1 VTRLRLL
8 PCGAIVERRL
18 IPPKILRFCLMDR
31 RAGRREH
38 DPRWSVTD
46 NRLKDP
52 SRRGQTLRHAEPGR
66 RMKACKPGPRKA
78 SSAQASTSR
87 RLGTRLEHAREAI
100 AAAIPHCLRTAG
112 TVMVRILAYVAPDC
126 STARGRSDFHSGVCT
141 AVFRQVQV
149 RASRSQTRSNPIYA
163 DTATK
168 V

>member
-1 VTRLRLL
+1 
-8 PCGAIVERRL
+8 
-18 IPPKILRFCLMDR
+18 MDR

-100 AAAIPHCLRTAG
+100 AAAIPSCLRNAG
-112 TVMVRILAYVAPDC
+112 TVTIRILAYVAPDC

-141 AVFRQVQV
+141 AVFR
-149 RASRSQTRSNPIYA
+149 RAPRRANCSPLGSIPIYA
-163 DTATK
+163 EQVAKVIELTK
-168 V
+168 GH